1 MLASRLEL
9 EVQTILDGIVD
20 DDRRKHARGV
30 LEAAQTSL
38 QDHEARR
45 PVADA
50 LDEVVR
56 TMERVRTHLDSVDD
70 VPSGMGSVLGSIDA
84 RTWVGIVLGIAAALG
99 AATGLDVADILGE
112 PCVRLT
118 ERLSDAAP

>member
-9 EVQTILDGIVD
+9 ESPTILEGINGD
-20 DDRRKHARGV
+20 ARRAHAATV
-30 LEAAQTSL
+30 LGETVTAL
-38 QDHEARR
+38 RDHEARR

-56 TMERVRTHLDSVDD
+56 TMERVRAHLDQAEET
-70 VPSGMGSVLGSIDA
+70 GGLASVLGSIDA
-84 RTWVGIVLGIAAALG
+84 RTWVGIILGIAAALG

-112 PCVRLT
+112 P
-118 ERLSDAAP
+118 

>member
-1 MLASRLEL
+1 MSAILASRVEL
-9 EVQTILDGIVD
+9 ERETILGGIGDGARREHVGSGLDDIV
-20 DDRRKHARGV
+20 A
-30 LEAAQTSL
+30 TL

-56 TMERVRTHLDSVDD
+56 TLERVRTHLDAADEA
-70 VPSGMGSVLGSIDA
+70 PSGVAAVLGSIDP
-84 RTWVGIVLGIAAALG
+84 RTWIGIILGIAAALG

-112 PCVRLT
+112 P
-118 ERLSDAAP
+118 

>member
-1 MLASRLEL
+1 VSAILASRVEL
-9 EVQTILDGIVD
+9 ERETILGGIGDAARREHAGTVLD
-20 DDRRKHARGV
+20 DIVA
-30 LEAAQTSL
+30 TL

-56 TMERVRTHLDSVDD
+56 TLERVRAHLDAADES
-70 VPSGMGSVLGSIDA
+70 PSGIAAVLGSIDA
-84 RTWVGIVLGIAAALG
+84 RTWIGIILGIAAALG

-112 PCVRLT
+112 
-118 ERLSDAAP
+118 AP

>member
-1 MLASRLEL
+1 MLASRLSL

-56 TMERVRTHLDSVDD
+56 TMERVRAHLDAVDD
-70 VPSGMGSVLGSIDA
+70 VPSGIGSVLGSIDA

-112 PCVRLT
+112 P
-118 ERLSDAAP
+118 

>member
-9 EVQTILDGIVD
+9 ETPT
-20 DDRRKHARGV
+20 V
-30 LEAAQTSL
+30 LEGIPDEARRAHAAAVLDDTVVAL
-38 QDHEARR
+38 RDHEARR

-56 TMERVRTHLDSVDD
+56 TMERVRAHLDHAEE
-70 VPSGMGSVLGSIDA
+70 SGGIGGVLGSIDA
-84 RTWVGIVLGIAAALG
+84 RTWVGIILGIAAAFG

-112 PCVRLT
+112 TP
-118 ERLSDAAP
+118 

>member
-1 MLASRLEL
+1 VSAILASRVEL
-9 EVQTILDGIVD
+9 ERETILGGIGDAARREHAGTVLD
-20 DDRRKHARGV
+20 DIVA
-30 LEAAQTSL
+30 TL

-56 TMERVRTHLDSVDD
+56 TLERV
-70 VPSGMGSVLGSIDA
+70 SI
-84 RTWVGIVLGIAAALG
+84 ILGIAAALG

-112 PCVRLT
+112 
-118 ERLSDAAP
+118 AP